1 MFDIY
6 DTSTY
11 SEAPDAYAIING
23 EKIKRKDGTFLTVK
37 ELTSFILEL
46 ENFIKQQYNPSLK
59 LERISIETL
68 LDRISASCNM
78 SEPHQQNQTEKK
90 KDWISDD
97 IKAMVDLEGKPL
109 SRERQGKIQ
118 VIRESNFPLL
128 KDFPEEAK
136 KVIKDTFLS
145 CLEKRE
151 RTYRIKQAV
160 LDNPYSLNWDSDY
173 FVEYELG
180 VAGTIASIKDDVY
193 NARPGEKI
201 YFKRFEMNDK
211 NICKK
216 CKKLKGTVVLWSD
229 VPLKS
234 NKIKDEYADY
244 AMWDDRFTEKKSKI
258 PLTWCCEWCRGTWI
272 RYYPNI

>member
-1 MFDIY
+1 MLGMFDIY

-46 ENFIKQQYNPSLK
+46 ENFIKHQYNPSLK

-118 VIRESNFPLL
+118 VIRESDFSWL
-128 KDFPEEAK
+128 KQLPKEKKQEAK
-136 KVIKDTFLS
+136 KIFLD
-145 CLEKRE
+145 CLQKRE
-151 RTYRIKQAV
+151 RTYRIKQE
-160 LDNPYSLNWDSDY
+160 LFHWDD
-173 FVEYELG
+173 FVDYELS
-180 VAGTIASIKDDVY
+180 VASTIAYIKDEVY
-193 NARPGEKI
+193 NSRPGEKV
-201 YFKRFEMNDK
+201 YFKRFEESG
-211 NICKK
+211 CCSK
-216 CKKLKGTVVLWSD
+216 CKKLKGTIVLWSD
-229 VPLKS
+229 IPLKS

-244 AMWDDRFTEKKSKI
+244 AIWDDRFTEKKSKI
-258 PLTWCCEWCRGTWI
+258 PLTWCCKWCRGSWI
-272 RYYPNI
+272 RCYPNI